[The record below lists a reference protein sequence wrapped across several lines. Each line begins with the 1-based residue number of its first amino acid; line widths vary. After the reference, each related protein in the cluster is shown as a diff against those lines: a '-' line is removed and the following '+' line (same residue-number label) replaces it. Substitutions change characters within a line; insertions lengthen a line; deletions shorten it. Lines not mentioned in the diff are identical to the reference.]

1 MLAATEGDPCQ
12 YLCTAANTAKHNN
25 DLAKKQ
31 HNDMVN
37 LW

>member
-1 MLAATEGDPCQ
+1 MLAATEGDSHQ
-12 YLCTAANTAKHNN
+12 YLFTAANTGKHN
-25 DLAKKQ
+25 DFAKKQ